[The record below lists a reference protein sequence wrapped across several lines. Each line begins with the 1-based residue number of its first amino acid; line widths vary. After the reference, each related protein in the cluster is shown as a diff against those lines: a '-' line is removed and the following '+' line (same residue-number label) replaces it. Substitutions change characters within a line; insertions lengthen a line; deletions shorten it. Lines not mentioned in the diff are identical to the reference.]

1 MYKYFNTKTKFEN
14 FTTKTYNGLPL
25 VCFWLLGLN
34 ITGFVIKIIF
44 TLIFGLIFIA
54 FIIYFI
60 FKLYIFTKV
69 FIQNLAIIFY
79 RNFLY
84 ILFRIL
90 PIFIFYCFVFSA
102 IIFLTCIFVNLLHV
116 FRNIVNLFYM
126 LTLTN
131 IFLTGIYS
139 MLGWTATARH
149 VGTRKRNTKRL
160 KHTGNYFKKNLQL
173 IGVC

>member
-60 FKLYIFTKV
+60 FIF
-69 FIQNLAIIFY
+69 N
-79 RNFLY
+79 
-84 ILFRIL
+84 IL
-90 PIFIFYCFVFSA
+90 PIFIFYCFVFFA
-102 IIFLTCIFVNLLHV
+102 IIFLTIIFVNLLHV

-131 IFLTGIYS
+131 IFFNWDS
-139 MLGWTATARH
+139 FHARLNSH
-149 VGTRKRNTKRL
+149 CKACTYKKKKHKKIKADRKL
-160 KHTGNYFKKNLQL
+160 F
-173 IGVC
+173 

>member
-1 MYKYFNTKTKFEN
+1 MYKYFDTKTKFEN

-69 FIQNLAIIFY
+69 FIQNLAIFY

-90 PIFIFYCFVFSA
+90 PIFIFYCFVFFA

-131 IFLTGIYS
+131 IFFNWNS
-139 MLGWTATARH
+139 FHARLNSH
-149 VGTRKRNTKRL
+149 CKACRYKKKKHKKIKAYRKL
-160 KHTGNYFKKNLQL
+160 F
-173 IGVC
+173 